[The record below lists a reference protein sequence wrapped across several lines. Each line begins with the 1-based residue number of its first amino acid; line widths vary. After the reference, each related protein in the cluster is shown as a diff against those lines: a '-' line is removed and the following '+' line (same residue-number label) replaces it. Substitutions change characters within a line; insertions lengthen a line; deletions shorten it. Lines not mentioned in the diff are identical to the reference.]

1 MSDSNA
7 FPTDEKTE
15 RLFNLVLALLS
26 RKGFFKKGELL
37 AAIPGYSGSIEAR
50 ERMFE
55 RDKDDLRKAGIP
67 IEVSNTDPLFED
79 EIGYRIRPSEYGF
92 QLGELTSPE
101 ALLLSAALEIFSNK
115 ASEKTLQLS
124 KFRIKAASSEEN
136 DDSLS
141 ANILS
146 PGFNYSDSR
155 LSLILDAILG
165 KQVISFFYQKESDN
179 EIESRIL
186 SPSSL
191 IKHKDDWLLTG
202 FDHIR
207 GERRIFNIAQ
217 IVGEIEPSKNEFH
230 SISRPNVEV
239 EAWPR
244 VEKKIVHLRVPL
256 RSVDAILFEG
266 GLLKEEDETG
276 ALVEFHVVNIERL
289 LRVAISI
296 TSEIEVVGSEEAINS
311 WRRLLKTLRTFETAL
326 P

>member
-1 MSDSNA
+1 MSNSNA

-26 RKGFFKKGELL
+26 RKGFFKKSEIL
-37 AAIPGYSGSIEAR
+37 ATIPGYSGSLEAR

-79 EIGYRIRPSEYGF
+79 EIGYRIRPSQYGF

-115 ASEKTLQLS
+115 ASEKTLHLS
-124 KFRIKAASSEEN
+124 KIRIKAASSEEN

-141 ANILS
+141 ANVLS

-155 LSLILDAILG
+155 LALVMDAILS
-165 KQVISFFYQKESDN
+165 KQVVCFSYQKESDN

-186 SPSSL
+186 SPSGL
-191 IKHKDDWLLTG
+191 IKYRDDWLLTG

-207 GERRIFNIAQ
+207 GERRIFNLAQ
-217 IVGEIEPSKNEFH
+217 IVGAIELSKEDFH
-230 SISRPNVEV
+230 VISGPKSEV
-239 EAWPR
+239 EAWPH

-256 RSVDAILFEG
+256 QSVDAILFEG
-266 GLLKEEDETG
+266 GALKEEDETG
-276 ALVEFHVVNIERL
+276 ALVEFHVVNIDRL
-289 LRVAISI
+289 LRIAISI
-296 TSEIEVVGSEEAINS
+296 TSDIEVVGPTEAING
-311 WRRLLKTLRTFETAL
+311 WRNLLTSLRTFEIGVE
-326 P
+326 